1 MCLEVSLIKYF
12 TKFQHRTDIKTTHQ
26 SKNDMTDCKL
36 FVLTVWISIG
46 TGRRGVTEF
55 FDEPLRGFVCERA
68 AVQSAEFVLIQ
79 HMVKIAWGILGVSQ
93 VYGNVTLYHQYIYL
107 NMRPLPCTVCITV
120 THAVTFT
127 LC

>member
-1 MCLEVSLIKYF
+1 
-12 TKFQHRTDIKTTHQ
+12 
-26 SKNDMTDCKL
+26 MTDCKQ
-36 FVLTVWISIG
+36 FVLTVWVSTG

-93 VYGNVTLYHQYIYL
+93 VYGNVTFYHQ
-107 NMRPLPCTVCITV
+107 
-120 THAVTFT
+120 
-127 LC
+127 